1 MTRALL
7 LAGGT
12 ALGADQI
19 YTMEQLMSRHGLDA
33 YGAVAGVSVGSVN
46 GSMFSANKLPQLRQ
60 IWESITGRS
69 DFMELNLFGKPGLT
83 SLEPLRRLL
92 KHNIRQSEISS
103 SLRFTVGVT
112 DFQEDKYIDIPS
124 SSFSDNEAFLTGIVA
139 SASQP
144 VLMEGWRTEVPPSGE
159 RHWCF
164 DGGVRHVI
172 PRLQEP
178 SAFSDIDVIL
188 CNPPLRLSSLE
199 DGDLDGLFEVMDRA
213 FNIMANQNVLISDVQ
228 RLLAWGQAGSNVTI
242 YAPREHDDEFAAD
255 HEIIMER
262 LNVIGK
268 WMWENPWSPQSFLD
282 HWAAS

>member
-1 MTRALL
+1 MARALL

-19 YTMEQLMSRHGLDA
+19 YTMEQLMSLHGLSA
-33 YGAVAGVSVGSVN
+33 YKAVAGVSVGSVN
-46 GSMFSANKLPQLRQ
+46 GSMFSANKLTELRQ
-60 IWESITGRS
+60 IWEGIQGRS

-92 KHNIRQSEISS
+92 KGNISQSEIDAAV
-103 SLRFTVGVT
+103 RFTMGVT
-112 DFQEDKYIDIPS
+112 DFQEDKYLDLES

-139 SASQP
+139 SSSQP
-144 VLMEGWRTEVPPSGE
+144 VLMEGWRTEVPPAGE

-172 PRLQEP
+172 PRFDDHA
-178 SAFSDIDVIL
+178 SFTDIDVVL
-188 CNPPLRLSSLE
+188 CNPPLRLP
-199 DGDLDGLFEVMDRA
+199 DIGHRDLDGLFEVMERA
-213 FNIMANQNVLISDVQ
+213 FNIMANQNTLISDVH
-228 RLLAWGQAGSNVTI
+228 RLLDWKNAGAKVTI
-242 YAPREHDDEFAAD
+242 YAPHEHDDEFAAD
-255 HEIIMER
+255 HATIMKR

-282 HWAAS
+282 HWKAS